1 MHEIILEEIQQLN
14 DEDRKIIL
22 DLLIEEKSLC
32 ALSKEMGI
40 PVMTLCDRKKRILE
54 IIKKKITK

>member
-40 PVMTLCDRKKRILE
+40 SVMILCDRKKRILE